1 MPSAAHPIALVS
13 FFSPTM
19 STVLR
24 QVPLSVERDYYHALR
39 PHVATIRSLVQPPP
53 LIHSASALLP
63 PIPHNMRTPACAN
76 LSNAELKRQLV
87 PVHAALVRLFPYFSL
102 FNFAYSV
109 FQMVHYAKDSDSPSD
124 PNVKAFVT
132 SFLHAAGY
140 LQDPFVP
147 KEWGTRWYRR
157 DKAHHARNNVR
168 PLLSPF
174 LFF

>member
-1 MPSAAHPIALVS
+1 MPSAAIPIASVP

-87 PVHAALVRLFPYFSL
+87 PVHAALVRSFSHI
-102 FNFAYSV
+102 F
-109 FQMVHYAKDSDSPSD
+109 
-124 PNVKAFVT
+124 
-132 SFLHAAGY
+132 SF
-140 LQDPFVP
+140 
-147 KEWGTRWYRR
+147 
-157 DKAHHARNNVR
+157 
-168 PLLSPF
+168 
-174 LFF
+174 